1 MKISEIDHINNVQA
15 ITKYLLNSDAPEEI
29 IRNFKEIVLYCN
41 LLELDSF
48 EFNEKIKELRTKT
61 LDR

>member
-1 MKISEIDHINNVQA
+1 MKISEVDHINNVQSV
-15 ITKYLLNSDAPEEI
+15 TKYLLNSEAPDEI

-48 EFNEKIKELRTKT
+48 EFNENIKQLRRKIV
-61 LDR
+61 DR